1 MNNEQIIKTIK
12 FHSKESLKYLLE
24 LRLADE
30 NLTNETIKQIKQAF
44 KMLELNLIKDLTNNT
59 L

>member
-1 MNNEQIIKTIK
+1 MNNDKIIETIK
-12 FHSKESLKYLLE
+12 FHSKESLKYLLK

-30 NLTNETIKQIKQAF
+30 NLSNEAIKQIKQAF
-44 KMLELNLIKDLTNNT
+44 KMLELNLIEDLANNT